1 MFTPAYARASSA
13 YKRVGVDTSVP
24 AADPHQLVHL
34 LFQELLQSI
43 SNARGS
49 LARKQIAEKGASIG
63 RAVRILE
70 EGLKASLNIAGGG
83 ELAENLS
90 NLYDYCVV
98 QLTKANAFN
107 DDALLVEVRG
117 LIETVAQS
125 WQEISPK
132 GAGAS
137 NRS

>member
-1 MFTPAYARASSA
+1 LIETNSSRRNSNVYPSLRPSQLRLQTRWRRHQCACGRPAPAGAPPVS
-13 YKRVGVDTSVP
+13 RV
-24 AADPHQLVHL
+24 AAKHQ
-34 LFQELLQSI
+34 QC
-43 SNARGS
+43 AW
-49 LARKQIAEKGASIG
+49 LAGAQAG
-63 RAVRILE
+63 CR
-70 EGLKASLNIAGGG
+70 ASLNIAGGG

-90 NLYDYCVV
+90 NLYDYCIV

>member
-1 MFTPAYARASSA
+1 MA
-13 YKRVGVDTSVP
+13 VGETYTFGGLNLGETFE
-24 AADPHQLVHL
+24 AFL
-34 LFQELLQSI
+34 
-43 SNARGS
+43 GS
-49 LARKQIAEKGASIG
+49 TGIFGL
-63 RAVRILE
+63 AVRILE

-90 NLYDYCVV
+90 NLYDYCIV